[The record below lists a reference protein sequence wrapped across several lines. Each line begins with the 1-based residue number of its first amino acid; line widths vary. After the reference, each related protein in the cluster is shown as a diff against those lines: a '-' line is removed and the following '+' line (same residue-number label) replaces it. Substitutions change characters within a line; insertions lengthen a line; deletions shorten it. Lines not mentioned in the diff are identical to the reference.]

1 MVVSYNALTLARRGS
16 DSAGEVRGL
25 SEATPSD
32 VTMLLQAAAHGDE
45 QCAARLLPVVYQELR
60 KLAASRLAKA
70 PDGNTLQPTALVHE
84 AYLRLVGSGDP
95 GWQGRGHFFGAAARA
110 MRDILVE
117 QARRKARIKHGGDRD
132 RVGIEHAEAE
142 GPEIAAPIENMVA
155 LDEAL
160 RRLEADDARKGQ
172 IVNLRFFAGLTA
184 EQTAEALGISLGT
197 VEREWRYVKAW
208 LFAELS
214 DAGLKNRMS

>member
-1 MVVSYNALTLARRGS
+1 MVP
-16 DSAGEVRGL
+16 E
-25 SEATPSD
+25 ETPSQ
-32 VTMLLQAAAHGDE
+32 VTMLLQAAAQGDE
-45 QCAARLLPVVYQELR
+45 QSAARLLPVVYQELR
-60 KLAASRLAKA
+60 KLAASRLGKV

-84 AYLRLVGSGDP
+84 AYLRLIGGGDP

-117 QARRKARIKHGGDRD
+117 QARRKARIKHGGERE
-132 RVGIEHAEAE
+132 RVGMEEAEA
-142 GPEIAAPIENMVA
+142 GGVEIASPTEDMVA

-160 RRLEADDARKGQ
+160 RRLEAEDPRKGQ
-172 IVNLRFFAGLTA
+172 VVNLRFFAGLTA
-184 EQTAEALGISLGT
+184 EQTAEALGVSLGT

-214 DAGLKNRMS
+214 DAGLRKRM

>member
-1 MVVSYNALTLARRGS
+1 MPD
-16 DSAGEVRGL
+16 DS
-25 SEATPSD
+25 PSN
-32 VTMLLQAAAHGDE
+32 VTMLLQAAAQGDE
-45 QCAARLLPVVYQELR
+45 QSAARLLPVVYQELR
-60 KLAASRLAKA
+60 KLAASRLGKV

-84 AYLRLVGSGDP
+84 AYLRLIGGGDP

-117 QARRKARIKHGGDRD
+117 QARRKARIKHGGKRE
-132 RVGIEHAEAE
+132 RVEIEAAEE
-142 GPEIAAPIENMVA
+142 GGAEIASPTEDMVA

-160 RRLEADDARKGQ
+160 RRLEAEDPRKGQ
-172 IVNLRFFAGLTA
+172 VVNLRFFAGLTA
-184 EQTAEALGISLGT
+184 EQTAEALGVSLGT

-214 DAGLKNRMS
+214 DPGLRKKM

>member
-1 MVVSYNALTLARRGS
+1 
-16 DSAGEVRGL
+16 
-25 SEATPSD
+25 
-32 VTMLLQAAAHGDE
+32 MLLQAAASGDE
-45 QCAARLLPVVYQELR
+45 QSAARLLPVVYHELR
-60 KLAASRLAKA
+60 RLASSRLART
-70 PDGNTLQPTALVHE
+70 PEGNTLQPTALVHE
-84 AYLRLVGSGDP
+84 AYLRLIGTGDP

-117 QARRKARIKHGGDRD
+117 QTRRKARLKHGGDRERID
-132 RVGIEHAEAE
+132 LDDAC
-142 GPEIAAPIENMVA
+142 GPQAEIAPPTEDMVA

-160 RRLEADDARKGQ
+160 RRLEADDPRKGQ

-208 LFAELS
+208 LYAELS
-214 DAGLKNRMS
+214 DAALRQRM